1 MTRLFAAA
9 LVGLGAAGAVA
20 AQAAPA
26 APAAGRFQV
35 TPMIG
40 VMRYDRTTALSST
53 ESGLSTKLYPTAGLL
68 AAYTLRPNIQ
78 VGAYL
83 EAARPETDPQY
94 YPYALI
100 QTTGSIQLFEIT
112 QRVVVLSYGLA
123 ATVTLPVAP
132 RLGPYLRAGV
142 GLHTVFPDVQ
152 RAQSTE
158 TISGSELMLGA
169 GFKYAV
175 SDAVGIRLELTD
187 FMWNNWDRDDLN
199 PVAPAFQN
207 TIFPEDNP
215 SGISWPKPGL
225 VHNMR
230 FALGFTFTPTGA
242 AR

>member
-9 LVGLGAAGAVA
+9 LVGLGVASGAA
-20 AQAAPA
+20 AQA

-123 ATVTLPVAP
+123 ATVTLPVMP
-132 RLGPYLRAGV
+132 RLGPYLRGGV

-158 TISGSELMLGA
+158 TISGTELMLG
-169 GFKYAV
+169 GGLKYAV

-187 FMWNNWDRDDLN
+187 FMWNNWDRDELN
-199 PVAPAFQN
+199 PVDPAFQN

-215 SGISWPKPGL
+215 SGITWPKPGL
-225 VHNMR
+225 VHNLR